1 MFAPVL
7 KVIVAGILGGFLLF
21 AIPFLLFKA
30 FFFFLFLGLI
40 FRLFAGRRWGG
51 RWRHDHRYYDHYDH
65 YNDFEQKEGLRDH
78 YNQNPQKI

>member
-30 FFFFLFLGLI
+30 FFVFLFIGLL
-40 FRLFAGRRWGG
+40 FRLFAGRRWRG
-51 RWRHDHRYYDHYDH
+51 RWRHDYRYDHYT
-65 YNDFEQKEGLRDH
+65 DFEQKEGLRDH
-78 YNQNPQKI
+78 YNHNPQKI